1 MKEFILINYNLK
13 IDKIY
18 NDTFFINDEK
28 IKIIKYKEN
37 LNRIEKLVKITNDL
51 YYKNVKVNTFIL
63 NKERQFYTK
72 KNNEYIILI
81 KENDIDDYYNLSY
94 LNNFNILND
103 LEPYDIL
110 ENWKKEIDDIEEKII
125 GYNKEYKMVQK
136 TANYYIGLA
145 ENAISLLGEINA
157 NNNSIGH
164 KITPYNFNKKELNN
178 PFNFIK
184 INKMYNVSIYIKN
197 KVLSN
202 RFDYNELDQI
212 INGIE
217 NDIDEAALFSY
228 MLYPDYYIDLVK
240 EEINENKI
248 KKLIKLIPIY
258 EKILIYMKE
267 NLNKNNKIKLFVWLN

>member
-1 MKEFILINYNLK
+1 
-13 IDKIY
+13 
-18 NDTFFINDEK
+18 
-28 IKIIKYKEN
+28 
-37 LNRIEKLVKITNDL
+37 
-51 YYKNVKVNTFIL
+51 
-63 NKERQFYTK
+63 
-72 KNNEYIILI
+72 
-81 KENDIDDYYNLSY
+81 
-94 LNNFNILND
+94 
-103 LEPYDIL
+103 
-110 ENWKKEIDDIEEKII
+110 
-125 GYNKEYKMVQK
+125 MVQK